1 MGSEMCIRDSTV
13 FNLTTTLLLLPF
25 GSLLVKLAVK
35 LLPDRE
41 TQVMDADQ
49 WFEGLM
55 ASKHVLGVST
65 LAIAQISGEI
75 RQMLE
80 TAAHNVGD
88 SFQAVEGRQSGIEEI
103 EAREDEL
110 DLWNVRLSQKIS
122 KVLVLDQTP
131 RDILTLNN
139 MFSIIGNI
147 ERIGDH
153 AMNLAE
159 YAQTIKEKNLGFSDT
174 ARDEI
179 KTMEGICGEAM
190 DILLA
195 ASRGEHIDLARAE
208 ELEQTMDDT
217 TVQFRQNQIARMRVG
232 HCNVESS
239 ILYSEMLTDYER
251 IGDHVLNIAQA
262 FAAIEG
268 APVEETAA
276 AAQA

>member
-1 MGSEMCIRDSTV
+1 
-13 FNLTTTLLLLPF
+13 
-25 GSLLVKLAVK
+25 
-35 LLPDRE
+35 
-41 TQVMDADQ
+41 
-49 WFEGLM
+49 
-55 ASKHVLGVST
+55 
-65 LAIAQISGEI
+65 
-75 RQMLE
+75 
-80 TAAHNVGD
+80 
-88 SFQAVEGRQSGIEEI
+88 
-103 EAREDEL
+103 
-110 DLWNVRLSQKIS
+110 
-122 KVLVLDQTP
+122 
-131 RDILTLNN
+131 
-139 MFSIIGNI
+139 
-147 ERIGDH
+147 
-153 AMNLAE
+153 MNLAE

-179 KTMEGICGEAM
+179 RTMEGICGEAM